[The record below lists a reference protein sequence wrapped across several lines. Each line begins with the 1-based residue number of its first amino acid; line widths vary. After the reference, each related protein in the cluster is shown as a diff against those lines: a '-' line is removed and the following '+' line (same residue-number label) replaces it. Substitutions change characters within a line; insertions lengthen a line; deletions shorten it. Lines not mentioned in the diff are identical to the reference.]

1 MVERKAQRPRLSLRA
16 YIVGQAREVNKME
29 DKFRM
34 MENKVIKWFIKNYDV
49 NFGLS
54 GFKYI
59 TYILTKRLLKE
70 WENEKITAQY
80 LATAIHFNIKSSQV
94 ERDIRHF
101 ISHCEKGTINSK
113 FLAKIYYLIKIYLD
127 ERQGDIVSVENN

>member
-49 NFGLS
+49 NL
-54 GFKYI
+54 
-59 TYILTKRLLKE
+59 
-70 WENEKITAQY
+70 
-80 LATAIHFNIKSSQV
+80 V
-94 ERDIRHF
+94 
-101 ISHCEKGTINSK
+101 
-113 FLAKIYYLIKIYLD
+113 
-127 ERQGDIVSVENN
+127 

>member
-1 MVERKAQRPRLSLRA
+1 
-16 YIVGQAREVNKME
+16 ME

-34 MENKVIKWFIKNYDV
+34 IENKVIKWFIKNYDV

-59 TYILTKRLLKE
+59 TYILAKKLLKE

-80 LATAIHFNIKSSQV
+80 LATAIHFKTASYRV

-113 FLAKIYYLIKIYLD
+113 FIAKAYYLIKIYI
-127 ERQGDIVSVENN
+127 EEGEEG